1 MYIIHNKT
9 KHDSYK
15 YHGDFPSSI
24 LEDYLDNGDKVIV
37 VSLYSNTI
45 KVPYSYIDNGVKVW
59 EWDDYPLPKG
69 E

>member
-1 MYIIHNKT
+1 MLNR
-9 KHDSYK
+9 
-15 YHGDFPSSI
+15 GDR
-24 LEDYLDNGDKVIV
+24 VAV

-59 EWDDYPLPKG
+59 EWDDYPLPQG